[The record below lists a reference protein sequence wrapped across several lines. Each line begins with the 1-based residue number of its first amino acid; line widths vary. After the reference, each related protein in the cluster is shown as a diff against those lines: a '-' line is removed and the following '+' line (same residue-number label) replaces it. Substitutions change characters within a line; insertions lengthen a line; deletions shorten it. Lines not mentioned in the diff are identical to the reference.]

1 MGHGRRKGA
10 LKCAQNDASRRPTDV
25 QGEYE
30 KFASGIVKSGRSM
43 QLGIWNLGRGAAYE
57 WAPAMSVNMTAA
69 TQKTPGA
76 FRGAWVSDFPC
87 NIRRRGW

>member
-1 MGHGRRKGA
+1 M
-10 LKCAQNDASRRPTDV
+10 

-30 KFASGIVKSGRSM
+30 KFASGIVKSGRTM

-69 TQKTPGA
+69 TQKTPGV
-76 FRGAWVSDFPC
+76 FRGAWVSDLPC
-87 NIRRRGW
+87 NIRRRGWQSLVMGGSSLIILEGKACNPL